1 MKRIP
6 LVLALFFILGES
18 AFGATLTLKAT
29 WTPNTEPDMAGYNL
43 YRTDG
48 VRTKINTTLIPFL
61 TSGTPTTLYNF
72 TVTVSDKT
80 AGTMTFVL
88 TAVDTGN
95 NESLDSNTAS
105 HNYDLVPPAAPGNF
119 SVTKQ

>member
-1 MKRIP
+1 MKRTL

-48 VRTKINTTLIPFL
+48 VRTKINTGLIPFL
-61 TSGTPTTLYNF
+61 ASGAPTTQYNF

>member
-1 MKRIP
+1 MKRTL

-48 VRTKINTTLIPFL
+48 VRTKINTGLIPFL
-61 TSGTPTTLYNF
+61 ASGAPTTQYNF
-72 TVTVSDKT
+72 TVTVTDKT
-80 AGTMTFVL
+80 AGTMKFVL

-105 HNYDLVPPAAPGNF
+105 FNYDLVPPAAPGNF